1 MNTQM
6 IPTQSPSPESQASW
20 RIKPAPRLPRQQ
32 RFSTPEPC
40 LFTQAVSALRQKTQE
55 LILKAVESGVS
66 QDALLFEQITAEA
79 GAFNTAAAWLASQA
93 YPAGTQAG
101 HPLVA

>member
-1 MNTQM
+1 MNTQVTY
-6 IPTQSPSPESQASW
+6 PQRLTPAPQASW
-20 RIKPAPRLPRQQ
+20 RVKPVPRLPRQQ
-32 RFSTPEPC
+32 RQPAAPPSQYS
-40 LFTQAVSALRQKTQE
+40 QAVSVLRQKTQE

-79 GAFNTAAAWLASQA
+79 GAFNTAAVWLATQG
-93 YPAGTQAG
+93 YPEGVQTD